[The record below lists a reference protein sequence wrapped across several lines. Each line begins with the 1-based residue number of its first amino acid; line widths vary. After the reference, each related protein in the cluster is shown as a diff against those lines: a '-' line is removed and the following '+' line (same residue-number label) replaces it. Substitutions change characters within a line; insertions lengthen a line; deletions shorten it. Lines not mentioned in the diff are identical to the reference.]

1 MKKEEEVSLKLSK
14 DENFYKLTNKELA
27 IKYDCSKATIDRA
40 IKLSKLKKDKS
51 IIGSLKKYSE
61 KKKPELHISKELD
74 EIITGS
80 LLGDGYIKDYI
91 KHTSGPERRRNRN
104 SSLVLKHGYKQ
115 KEYIMYKKN
124 IIDNHVLSYI
134 RKQDI
139 NDIRFKNPLYTQYIV
154 ETSQNSAFNKYRDL
168 WYVDG
173 KKIIPFDKLT
183 ITPLI
188 LAIWFQDDGYRSRSN
203 YVLCTQSFTKKECDK
218 LCTIIN
224 STYSFNS
231 YSKNYNKA
239 QYIIIIP
246 AKEIS
251 NFNDIILPY
260 IHESMLYKIIFK

>member
-40 IKLSKLKKDKS
+40 IKLSKLKKNKS

-80 LLGDGYIKDYI
+80 MLGDGYIKDYI

-115 KEYIMYKKN
+115 EEYIMYKKN
-124 IIDNHVLSYI
+124 MIDNHVFSYI
-134 RKQDI
+134 RKQNITDV
-139 NDIRFKNPLYTQYIV
+139 RFKNPLYTQYIV
-154 ETSQNSAFNKYRDL
+154 ETSQNYAFNKYRDL

-173 KKIIPFDKLT
+173 KKIIPFNKLI

-188 LAIWFQDDGYRSRSN
+188 LAIWFQDDGFKTSSSYILSTNGFNKNEVEKLSN
-203 YVLCTQSFTKKECDK
+203 LLNYTYGL
-218 LCTIIN
+218 
-224 STYSFNS
+224 STYIRHQSN
-231 YSKNYNKA
+231 N

-246 AKEIS
+246 AKDIS